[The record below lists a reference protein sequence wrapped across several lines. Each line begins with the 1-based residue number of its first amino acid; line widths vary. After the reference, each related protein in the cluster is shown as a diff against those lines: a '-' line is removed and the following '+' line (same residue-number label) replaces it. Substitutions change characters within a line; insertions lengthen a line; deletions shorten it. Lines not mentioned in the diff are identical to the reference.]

1 MPPPTAKGTAGMTR
15 LLIVEDSATQ
25 AEALRAV
32 LETAEYDVSVVHD
45 GQQALEACAQQTFD
59 MVLSDVN
66 MPYMSGFELC
76 TKIKASPALHQLP
89 VILLTSRSDPIAIL
103 RGLECGA
110 DNFITKPYEEEFL
123 LDRVRHILAGRK
135 RGRRVQVGV
144 EVTFLGRQF
153 VITSEKEQILDL
165 LVSTFEEIVRSNR
178 ELESRTVELRL
189 ILENIA
195 DGVVVADERGQLVL
209 SNPTAEQLLG
219 AGALIRRPAH
229 WSTEHGLFRLDRRT
243 PVLPEEMPLARA
255 LAGESLDEVELFA
268 RTPQAPH
275 GTYISVSA
283 RPLRTDFGRIR
294 GGVVAFRDIS
304 ERKRIEALIEAQAN
318 EVSRAKER
326 AEQESRYKSRF
337 LASMSHELRTPLN
350 AIIGFSEL
358 LDQEIFGSLGARQKE
373 YVGYVLQSG
382 RHLLALVNDILD
394 LSKIEA
400 GRMELAREWVAPLRL
415 IDSVQGS
422 VQPLAQKQGVELEL
436 ELSAQLPDLYVDEM
450 RLRQIL
456 YNLLSN
462 GIKFTP
468 AGGRVSLK
476 VELRADKFC
485 IEVTDTGVG
494 IREEDLPRLFREFE
508 RMEESSQRKTEGTG
522 LGLALTKRLV
532 ELHGGT
538 IRVESKPGAGS
549 KFTVSLPAFGGRS
562 GGKDADRVVPDAPGE
577 APILVVDDD
586 PAAAE
591 LIANPLRAAGLSVA
605 IAHDASAALEMAEQL
620 APAAITLDLHM
631 PGVDGWAV
639 LRQLK
644 RSPATARIPVI
655 VCSVVDEPSRAL
667 VLGATD
673 CLIKPIAGDELLRS
687 LEAVGVPLHRI
698 AGLRVALVGCELDRA
713 AEHLRAAHSSVT
725 RGTSLAEMARA
736 SDPPD
741 VAIVDLTADTA
752 VQVQSLGGADRLP
765 YPVIAL
771 IDGAEGSPAWLRTLE
786 QLAERE
792 AREPDR
798 LVRAVHEA
806 ARRRSSPEW
815 YAGTGLPGP
824 TSLLAH
830 LRTQM
835 ADTRAEGADLLLAIA
850 EIAVPSAPVAA
861 PWMQLLFQRLR
872 QTDFLAAAS
881 ERRVALVV
889 HAATQEDL
897 AGLRQRFCAVLT
909 VILGLD
915 VRAVSIL
922 SPAAGQSAEDLFG
935 ACLGPLDALPN

>member
-1 MPPPTAKGTAGMTR
+1 MTR

-25 AEALRAV
+25 AEALKAV
-32 LETAEYDVSVVHD
+32 LEASDYDVSVAHD
-45 GQQALEACAQQTFD
+45 GQQALEACAKGPFD

-76 TKIKASPALHQLP
+76 TKIKATPELRQTP

-123 LDRVRHILAGRK
+123 LERVRHILDSRK

-165 LVSTFEEIVRSNR
+165 LVSTFEEVVRSNR

-195 DGVVVADERGQLVL
+195 DGVVVVDDRGELVL
-209 SNPTAEQLLG
+209 SNPMAEHLLG

-229 WSTEHGLFRLDRRT
+229 WGPDHGLFRLDRRT
-243 PVLPEEMPLARA
+243 PVPPEEMPLARA
-255 LAGESLDEVELFA
+255 LAGDALDEVELFVK
-268 RTPQAPH
+268 TPQAPH

-283 RPLRTDFGRIR
+283 RPLRTDMGRIR
-294 GGVVAFRDIS
+294 GGVIAFRDVS
-304 ERKRIEALIEAQAN
+304 ERKRIEALIEAQAH

-358 LDQEIFGSLGARQKE
+358 LDQEIFGTLGARQKE

-400 GRMELAREWVAPLRL
+400 GRMELSREWVAPLRVV
-415 IDSVQGS
+415 DAVQGS
-422 VQPLAQKQGVELEL
+422 VRPLAQKQGVALEL
-436 ELSAQLPDLYVDEM
+436 ELPAQLPDLYVDEM

-468 AGGRVSLK
+468 LGGSVSLR
-476 VELRADKFC
+476 VELRSDRLC

-508 RMEESSQRKTEGTG
+508 RMEGGSQPKTEGTG

-538 IRVESKPGAGS
+538 IRVDSKPNAGS
-549 KFTVSLPAFGGRS
+549 KFTVSLPAFGGRNMS
-562 GGKDADRVVPDAPGE
+562 KEVERSAAE
-577 APILVVDDD
+577 ALCESPVLIIDDD
-586 PAAAE
+586 PGAAE
-591 LIANPLRAAGLSVA
+591 LIANPLRAAGLPVA
-605 IAHDASAALEMAEQL
+605 IAHDASSGLELAERL
-620 APAAITLDLHM
+620 APVAITLDLRM
-631 PGVDGWAV
+631 PGVDGLAL

-644 RSPATARIPVI
+644 RAQATARIPVI
-655 VCSVVDEPSRAL
+655 VCSTIDDPRRAL

-673 CLIKPIAGDELLRS
+673 YLVKPIDGDELLRS

-698 AGLRVALVGCELDRA
+698 AGLRVALVGADMDHA
-713 AEHLRAAHSSVT
+713 AEHLRAAHGAVT
-725 RGTSLAEMARA
+725 RVVSLAELPRA
-736 SDPPD
+736 GELPD
-741 VAIVDLTADTA
+741 VAIVDLTARTA
-752 VQVQSLGGADRLP
+752 EQLQSLSGAESLP
-765 YPVIAL
+765 FPVIAL
-771 IDGAEGSPAWLRTLE
+771 IDGDDAKPTWLNTLE
-786 QLAERE
+786 QLAARE

-806 ARRRSSPEW
+806 TRRRTMPEW

-824 TSLLAH
+824 SSLLAH
-830 LRTQM
+830 LRTQI
-835 ADTRAEGADLLLAIA
+835 ADADSLVLAVA
-850 EIAVPSAPVAA
+850 EISVPTAAVAA

-881 ERRVALVV
+881 ERRVVLVV
-889 HAATQEDL
+889 HAATGDDL
-897 AGLRQRFCAVLT
+897 AGIRERFRAVLT
-909 VILGLD
+909 MILGLD
-915 VRAVSIL
+915 VRAVAIL
-922 SPAAGQSAEDLFG
+922 PPPHIDKGAEELFD
-935 ACLGPLDALPN
+935 ACLRPLEDELPS